1 MIVKNVEKKEKN
13 EVSFQVEVDKDAFE
27 EALNGAYLKNK
38 KSISVPGFRK
48 GKAPRMVIEG
58 MYGAEVF
65 YEDAFEDLA
74 PKAFAFATEQE
85 KLKTVGRPNLT
96 ETNVSDDK
104 ILTLSFEAALY
115 PEVKLGKY
123 KGVEVPRDDDTV
135 TDEKVDEYI
144 EEMRKRNARQIT
156 VERPAK
162 LGDTV
167 VIDYDGFLNGER
179 FEGGKAEGQTL
190 ELGSN
195 RFVPGFEEQIV
206 GMKAGDE
213 KDLDIT
219 FPEDYHESLAGKAVV
234 FKVKVHEVQETE
246 LPAVD
251 DEFAKDV
258 SEFDTLSEY
267 KVAIM
272 DQLVSARKQAVDD
285 DFGYKVLK
293 AAADDMEA
301 DIPEAMIE
309 ERVGQIMQE
318 YDQNLMA
325 RGMRL
330 EEYMRMA
337 GMDPKSF
344 QDMIRPQAIDQVR
357 TDVLLAAVADAE
369 NIEVADE
376 DVDKTL
382 QELADAYHITI
393 DQIKEAVPRENIV
406 NDMRMRKAN
415 DFVMENAVA
424 LPPEEKKDEEA
435 AEDKAEEKP
444 AKKPAKRTKK
454 AAADKTETAAEE
466 EAPKAE

>member
-13 EVSFQVEVDKDAFE
+13 EVTFQVEVDKDMFE
-27 EALNGAYLKNK
+27 EAVNGAYLKNK
-38 KSISVPGFRK
+38 KNISVPGFRK

-65 YEDAFEDLA
+65 YEDAFEDVA

-96 ETNVSDDK
+96 DTDVSDDK
-104 ILTLSFEAALY
+104 TLTLSFEAALY

-123 KGVEVPRDDDTV
+123 KGVEAPRDDDTV

-156 VERPAK
+156 VERAAK
-162 LGDTV
+162 MGDTV
-167 VIDYDGFLNGER
+167 VIDYDGYLDGER
-179 FEGGKAEGQTL
+179 FEGGKAEEQTL

-213 KDLDIT
+213 KELDIT

-272 DQLVSARKQAVDD
+272 DQLVSARKEAVDN
-285 DFGYKVLK
+285 DFGYKVIK

-309 ERVGQIMQE
+309 ERMGQIMQE

-344 QDMIRPQAIDQVR
+344 QDMIRPQAVEQVR
-357 TDVLLAAVADAE
+357 TDLLLAAVADAE
-369 NIEVADE
+369 KIEIADE

-382 QELADAYHITI
+382 QDLADAYRITL
-393 DQIKEAVPRENIV
+393 DQIKEAVPRESIV

-415 DFVMENAVA
+415 DLLMENAVA
-424 LPPEEKKDEEA
+424 LPPEEKEDEEA
-435 AEDKAEEKP
+435 TEEKAEEKP

-454 AAADKTETAAEE
+454 AAADKAEPAAEE

>member
-1 MIVKNVEKKEKN
+1 MIVKNVEKKENN
-13 EVSFQVEVDKDAFE
+13 EVTFQVEVDKDAFE
-27 EALNGAYLKNK
+27 EAVNGAYLKNK
-38 KSISVPGFRK
+38 KTITVPGFRK

-58 MYGAEVF
+58 MYGTEVF

-96 ETNVSDDK
+96 DTDVSDDK
-104 ILTLSFEAALY
+104 TLTLSFEAALY

-123 KGVEVPRDDDTV
+123 KGVEAPRDDDTV

-156 VERPAK
+156 VERAAK
-162 LGDTV
+162 MGDTV
-167 VIDYDGFLNGER
+167 VIDYDGYLDGER
-179 FEGGKAEGQTL
+179 FEGGKAEEQTL

-213 KDLDIT
+213 KELDIT

-272 DQLVSARKQAVDD
+272 DQLVSARKEAVDN
-285 DFGYKVLK
+285 DFGYKVIK

-309 ERVGQIMQE
+309 ERMGQIMQE

-344 QDMIRPQAIDQVR
+344 QDMIRPQAVEQVR
-357 TDVLLAAVADAE
+357 TDLLLAAVADAE
-369 NIEVADE
+369 KIEIADE

-382 QELADAYHITI
+382 QDLADAYRITL
-393 DQIKEAVPRENIV
+393 DQIKEAVPRESIV

-415 DFVMENAVA
+415 DLLMENAVA
-424 LPPEEKKDEEA
+424 LPPEEKEDEEA
-435 AEDKAEEKP
+435 TEEKAEEKP
-444 AKKPAKRTKK
+444 AKKPAKRTRK
-454 AAADKTETAAEE
+454 AAADKAEPAAEE

>member
-1 MIVKNVEKKEKN
+1 MIVKNVEKKENN
-13 EVSFQVEVDKDAFE
+13 EVTFQVEVDKDAFE
-27 EALNGAYLKNK
+27 EAVNGAYLKNK
-38 KSISVPGFRK
+38 KTITVPGFRK

-96 ETNVSDDK
+96 DTDVSDDK
-104 ILTLSFEAALY
+104 TLTLSFEAALY

-123 KGVEVPRDDDTV
+123 KGVEAPRDDDTV

-156 VERPAK
+156 VERAAK
-162 LGDTV
+162 MGDTV
-167 VIDYDGFLNGER
+167 VIDYDGYLDGER
-179 FEGGKAEGQTL
+179 FEGGKAEEQTL

-213 KDLDIT
+213 KELDIT

-272 DQLVSARKQAVDD
+272 DQLVSARKEAVDN
-285 DFGYKVLK
+285 DFGYKVIK

-301 DIPEAMIE
+301 DIPEAMVE
-309 ERVGQIMQE
+309 ERMGQIMQE

-344 QDMIRPQAIDQVR
+344 QDMIRPQAVEQVR
-357 TDVLLAAVADAE
+357 TDLLLAAVADAE
-369 NIEVADE
+369 KIEIADE

-382 QELADAYHITI
+382 QDLADAYRITL
-393 DQIKEAVPRENIV
+393 DQIKEAVPRESIV
-406 NDMRMRKAN
+406 NDMLMRKAN
-415 DFVMENAVA
+415 DLIMENAVA
-424 LPPEEKKDEEA
+424 LPPEEKEDEEA
-435 AEDKAEEKP
+435 TEEKAEEKP

-454 AAADKTETAAEE
+454 AAADKAEPAAEE

>member
-213 KDLDIT
+213 KDIDIT

-246 LPAVD
+246 LPVVD

-267 KVAIM
+267 RVAIM
-272 DQLVSARKQAVDD
+272 EQLVKARKEAVDN
-285 DFGYKVLK
+285 DFGYKVIK
-293 AAADDMEA
+293 AAADDMEC

-344 QDMIRPQAIDQVR
+344 QDMIRPQAVEQVR
-357 TDVLLAAVADAE
+357 TDLLLAAVADAE
-369 NIEVADE
+369 NIEIPDE

-382 QELADAYHITI
+382 QDLADAYRITL
-393 DQIKEAVPRENIV
+393 DQIKEAVPRESII

-415 DFVMENAVA
+415 DIIMENAVA
-424 LPPEEKKDEEA
+424 LPPEEKKDENA
-435 AEDKAEEKP
+435 SEDQAEEKP

-454 AAADKTETAAEE
+454 AAAEKAEPAAEE

>member
-246 LPAVD
+246 LPVVD

-267 KVAIM
+267 RVAIM
-272 DQLVSARKQAVDD
+272 EQLVKARKEAVDN
-285 DFGYKVLK
+285 DFGYKVIK
-293 AAADDMEA
+293 AAADDMEC

-344 QDMIRPQAIDQVR
+344 QDMIRPQAVEQVR
-357 TDVLLAAVADAE
+357 TDLLLAAVADAE
-369 NIEVADE
+369 NIEIPDE

-382 QELADAYHITI
+382 QDLADAYRITL
-393 DQIKEAVPRENIV
+393 DQIKEAVPRESII

-415 DFVMENAVA
+415 DIIMENAVA
-424 LPPEEKKDEEA
+424 LPPEEKKDENA
-435 AEDKAEEKP
+435 SEDQAEEKP

-454 AAADKTETAAEE
+454 AAAEKAEPAAEE

>member
-1 MIVKNVEKKEKN
+1 MIVKNVEKKENN
-13 EVSFQVEVDKDAFE
+13 EVTFQVEVDKDAFE
-27 EALNGAYLKNK
+27 EAVNGAYLKNK
-38 KSISVPGFRK
+38 KTITVPGFRK

-96 ETNVSDDK
+96 DTDVSDDK
-104 ILTLSFEAALY
+104 TLTLSFEAALY

-123 KGVEVPRDDDTV
+123 KGVEAPRDDDTV

-156 VERPAK
+156 VERAAK
-162 LGDTV
+162 MGDTV
-167 VIDYDGFLNGER
+167 VIDYDGYLDGER
-179 FEGGKAEGQTL
+179 FEGGKAEEQTL

-213 KDLDIT
+213 KELDIT

-272 DQLVSARKQAVDD
+272 DQLVSARKEAVDN
-285 DFGYKVLK
+285 DFGYKVIK

-301 DIPEAMIE
+301 DIPDAMVE
-309 ERVGQIMQE
+309 ERMGQIMQE

-344 QDMIRPQAIDQVR
+344 QDMIRPQAVEQVR
-357 TDVLLAAVADAE
+357 TDLLLAAVADAE
-369 NIEVADE
+369 KIEIADE

-382 QELADAYHITI
+382 QDLADAYRITL
-393 DQIKEAVPRENIV
+393 DQIKEAVPRESIV
-406 NDMRMRKAN
+406 NDMLMRKAN
-415 DFVMENAVA
+415 DLIMENAVA
-424 LPPEEKKDEEA
+424 LPPEEKEDEEVT
-435 AEDKAEEKP
+435 EEKAEEKP

-454 AAADKTETAAEE
+454 AAADKAEPAAEE